1 MSNPIQLGEVP
12 CQKQEG
18 IAQHSNFC
26 SIVEK
31 KPIRRTSDR
40 DFNGSDIE
48 SGDAERCQIVH
59 LNDTEELK
67 VKSSQRRLKSESEPL
82 KLPVEVQVD
91 SDTLWKNPPTT
102 ESLNELNSGVKNLTA
117 KTEIK
122 ESGGHSRHKKVIC
135 VLRQSQSHSS

>member
-48 SGDAERCQIVH
+48 PGNAERCQIVH
-59 LNDTEELK
+59 LNDIEELK

-82 KLPVEVQVD
+82 KLPLEVQID
-91 SDTLWKNPPTT
+91 SDTLLKNPLTT
-102 ESLNELNSGVKNLTA
+102 ESLSKLNSGVKN
-117 KTEIK
+117 
-122 ESGGHSRHKKVIC
+122 
-135 VLRQSQSHSS
+135 